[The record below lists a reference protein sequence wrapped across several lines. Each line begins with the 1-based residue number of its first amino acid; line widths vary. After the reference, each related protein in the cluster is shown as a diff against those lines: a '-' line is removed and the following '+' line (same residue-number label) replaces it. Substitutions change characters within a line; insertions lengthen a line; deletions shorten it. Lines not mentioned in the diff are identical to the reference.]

1 MRDADHAAT
10 GSSASQL
17 ACVLPEDRA
26 RQRGQVTHGAGTP
39 VRRSAW
45 ILILTSMA
53 VVGFVE
59 PCWSQGTVYQA
70 APGQFVSDCSVA
82 VDQAINAWIK
92 TIPDGTSG
100 NPSIVKF
107 VAGACYGLNG
117 SILVGDPNVS
127 DPTPST
133 RRHYLT
139 FDGNGATFKAITLA
153 DGITVGGT
161 FEPNQNRSNWTVG
174 GGSNITFEHMTI
186 IGFASPPTPPATW
199 ILYDI
204 STILDPTTNSVS
216 VDPTKIAKARDY
228 SYEHG
233 INFAGVQTG
242 LVDDVNISWVLGNF
256 ITASSYGKEVA
267 DGHGGWSGTTPTTNL
282 TIQNS
287 SFSFSG
293 LMGVGLTDIDGFV
306 LRKSYIGHVGGA
318 AVDLELN
325 FNGEVGR
332 NISILDNTF
341 DTIYLSI
348 FSNAG
353 AGYPGAQGNVTIS
366 RNVQTVPLDA
376 SGNYNGGFP
385 SCQPVIYVVSPLR
398 TYNSGFTVTNNQFAV
413 LGDVMYFVRVNNLTV
428 SANTATWINQW
439 CIPPFA
445 AIRLCDSRSASV
457 TSNTFT
463 NDPKYLFT
471 TPTPLVRQ
479 ESLTAGVTTRN
490 NTPST
495 RTVTP
500 DCTN

>member
-1 MRDADHAAT
+1 
-10 GSSASQL
+10 
-17 ACVLPEDRA
+17 
-26 RQRGQVTHGAGTP
+26 
-39 VRRSAW
+39 
-45 ILILTSMA
+45 
-53 VVGFVE
+53 
-59 PCWSQGTVYQA
+59 
-70 APGQFVSDCSVA
+70 
-82 VDQAINAWIK
+82 
-92 TIPDGTSG
+92 
-100 NPSIVKF
+100 
-107 VAGACYGLNG
+107 
-117 SILVGDPNVS
+117 
-127 DPTPST
+127 
-133 RRHYLT
+133 
-139 FDGNGATFKAITLA
+139 
-153 DGITVGGT
+153 
-161 FEPNQNRSNWTVG
+161 
-174 GGSNITFEHMTI
+174 
-186 IGFASPPTPPATW
+186 
-199 ILYDI
+199 
-204 STILDPTTNSVS
+204 
-216 VDPTKIAKARDY
+216 
-228 SYEHG
+228 
-233 INFAGVQTG
+233 
-242 LVDDVNISWVLGNF
+242 
-256 ITASSYGKEVA
+256 
-267 DGHGGWSGTTPTTNL
+267 
-282 TIQNS
+282 
-287 SFSFSG
+287 
-293 LMGVGLTDIDGFV
+293 
-306 LRKSYIGHVGGA
+306 
-318 AVDLELN
+318 VDLELN